1 MKKIAVVI
9 SLIIYSF
16 LLSSCYIYFNNEDDY
31 AEYESC
37 KFYKT
42 YESMRKHTI
51 TEINEAFTDYHWNEK
66 RFDEKYNDDSFVYLA
81 FEKDLKYLQ
90 GEFSEY
96 KYCVRTGNT
105 LSSSENLL
113 KPEPEPETVTEPKTP
128 EPPTVETGTEQQQQ
142 QQPKGISV
150 SGKYFLITQNDEG
163 KQQKQKSAIFFK

>member
-1 MKKIAVVI
+1 MKKIAFVI

-31 AEYESC
+31 VEYENC

-66 RFDEKYNDDSFVYLA
+66 RFDEKYDEYECITYEKELNYLLT
-81 FEKDLKYLQ
+81 D
-90 GEFSEY
+90 FSEY
-96 KYCVRTGNT
+96 KYCVRGGSS
-105 LSSSENLL
+105 LSSSENLRY
-113 KPEPEPETVTEPKTP
+113 KNSPDNI
-128 EPPTVETGTEQQQQ
+128 
-142 QQPKGISV
+142 ISV